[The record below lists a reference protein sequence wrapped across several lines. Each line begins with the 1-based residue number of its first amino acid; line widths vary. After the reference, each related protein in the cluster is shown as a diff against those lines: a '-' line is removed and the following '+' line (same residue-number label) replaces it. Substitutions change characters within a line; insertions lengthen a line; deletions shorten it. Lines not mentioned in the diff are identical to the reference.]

1 MSEIIKPKTV
11 LLKLTELEIEL
22 LSETLEMEI
31 QIEEDNGDVDQLV
44 RHYKKIDKKLGHSNR
59 FTQDEIGTIDNLSYE
74 QSNHFCDT
82 HEKLAN
88 DYESLYQKVH
98 TLDWKT
104 WGRKPNRSTAEEEED
119 VDD

>member
-11 LLKLTELEIEL
+11 LLKLTESEIEL

-31 QIEEDNGDVDQLV
+31 QIEEDNGQMEQLV
-44 RHYKKIDKKLGHSNR
+44 RDYKKIDKKLGCSNR
-59 FTQDEIGTIDNLSYE
+59 FTQDEIGTIATLSEE

-104 WGRKPNRSTAEEEED
+104 WGRKPNRSTAEEDED
-119 VDD
+119 D